1 VPQPPQLE
9 ILDLRHF
16 SASQLRPL
24 LRDEADHWQQRLH
37 WDYTRAAQMLLEYLD
52 GRVLPGFVALRNG
65 VIQGY
70 GFCVYEADKAVI
82 GDIYAF
88 HETAST
94 RNPICET
101 LLHHLIELL
110 QNTPGVSRIES
121 QLLMFPAGSLHTP
134 FLAAGFR
141 SFPRL
146 FMLCD
151 LHRLTTSPTPSVGK
165 GPGAPHLDS
174 EMWEPQEPGAPQKPG
189 APFITRIL
197 RDEWDSTK
205 HLILP
210 WQPEFHTPAAALIQ
224 RAYQGHMDAN
234 LNDQYRTLAGAERF
248 LNNIVRF
255 PGAGTFDPEHSLV
268 LRDPNSAAIVGLIL
282 CSRVRSDTAHI
293 TQLCIDPTLRG
304 QGLGHL
310 LLRHCATH
318 LLTRGVTRLSLT
330 VTAANLP
337 ALRLYEDLGF
347 TTVHRFEAMIW
358 DTHHESF

>member
-1 VPQPPQLE
+1 MELTRLPSATQLE

-16 SASQLRPL
+16 SASQLRAL
-24 LRDEADHWQQRLH
+24 LRDEAEHWQQRLH

-70 GFCVYEADKAVI
+70 AFCVYEADKAVI

-94 RNPICET
+94 HNPVCET

-121 QLLMFPAGSLHTP
+121 QLLMFPAGSLHGP
-134 FLAAGFR
+134 FLAAGFH

-151 LHRLTTSPTPSVGK
+151 LHRI
-165 GPGAPHLDS
+165 AAND
-174 EMWEPQEPGAPQKPG
+174 EP
-189 APFITRIL
+189 R
-197 RDEWDSTK
+197 STN

-224 RAYQGHMDAN
+224 RAYAGHMDAG
-234 LNDQYRTLAGAERF
+234 LNDQYRTLPGAERF
-248 LNNIVRF
+248 LHNIVRF
-255 PGAGTFDPEHSLV
+255 PGAGTFDAEHSLV
-268 LRDPNSAAIVGLIL
+268 LRDPTTAAIVGLIL
-282 CSRVRSDTAHI
+282 CSRVRSDTGHI
-293 TQLCIDPTLRG
+293 TQLCIDPALRG
-304 QGLGHL
+304 QGLGRL

-337 ALRLYEDLGF
+337 ALRLYEELGF

-358 DTHHESF
+358 DTQHESF

>member
-1 VPQPPQLE
+1 MPQPPQLE

-24 LRDEADHWQQRLH
+24 LRDEAGHWQQRLH
-37 WDYTRAAQMLLEYLD
+37 WDYTRAAQLLLEYLD
-52 GRVLPGFVALRNG
+52 GRVLPGFVALRDG
-65 VIQGY
+65 RIQGY
-70 GFCVYEADKAVI
+70 AFCVYEAAKAVI

-110 QNTPGVSRIES
+110 QNTPGIDRIES
-121 QLLMFPAGSLHTP
+121 QLLMFPTGALHGP
-134 FLAAGFR
+134 FLAAGFH

-151 LHRLTTSPTPSVGK
+151 LHRITTLPATNAAK
-165 GPGAPHLDS
+165 DPGAPHLAS
-174 EMWEPQEPGAPQKPG
+174 EMWEPQKPG

-205 HLILP
+205 PLILP
-210 WQPEFHTPAAALIQ
+210 WQPEFHRSAAALIQ
-224 RAYQGHMDAN
+224 RAYLGHMDSG
-234 LNDQYRTLAGAERF
+234 LNDQYRTVDGAQRF

-268 LRDPNSAAIVGLIL
+268 LRDPNTAALVGLVL
-282 CSRVRSDTAHI
+282 CSRVRSDTGHI
-293 TQLCIDPTLRG
+293 TQLCIDPAHRG
-304 QGLGHL
+304 RGLGRL

-318 LLTRGVTRLSLT
+318 LLTHGVTRLSLT

-358 DTHHESF
+358 DGPNELF

>member
-1 VPQPPQLE
+1 VPQQPQLE

-65 VIQGY
+65 VLQGY
-70 GFCVYEADKAVI
+70 AFCVYEADKAVI

-94 RNPICET
+94 SNPVCET

-121 QLLMFPAGSLHTP
+121 QLLMFPAGALHSP
-134 FLAAGFR
+134 FLAAGFH

-151 LHRLTTSPTPSVGK
+151 LHRITSLPGTKAGA
-165 GPGAPHLDS
+165 GAPHLDS
-174 EMWEPQEPGAPQKPG
+174 EMWEPPN
-189 APFITRIL
+189 
-197 RDEWDSTK
+197 

-224 RAYQGHMDAN
+224 RAYAGHMDSS
-234 LNDQYRTLAGAERF
+234 LNDQYRTVDGAQRF

-268 LRDPNSAAIVGLIL
+268 LRDPDSAAIVGLIL

-293 TQLCIDPTLRG
+293 TQLCIDPALRG
-304 QGLGHL
+304 HGLGRL
-310 LLRHCATH
+310 LLRHCATQ
-318 LLTRGVTRLSLT
+318 LLAHGVTRLSLA

-358 DTHHESF
+358 DSATRSV